1 VKPRWIA
8 LENMGK
14 RDVADII
21 GNAAHAGATD
31 NSARARAHQHANT
44 TGPLI
49 PLRTVPVGDWLA
61 LCRNAAEPNGY
72 FLPDWESAVD
82 ASARGRSNVAAVC
95 ARNDARQLIALLPVV
110 SAWRA
115 YKLPLPV
122 LISADPYGDLS
133 TPLIDGRAP
142 LDAARA
148 LLAQARNSGAH
159 AIVLRHVT
167 LEGAAMTALI
177 TALQEMDL
185 APHVLRAE
193 QRACLDAKR
202 DADELLREALGAKKL
217 KELRRQHN
225 RLAEIG
231 PVSFTVAKTPAEVA
245 AELDVFLE
253 LEASGWK
260 ADRGTA
266 LKQHPGDLTFI
277 RRATAA
283 MAARG
288 ACEVVTL
295 RAGDTPVAS
304 GVVLRHLDTAFW
316 FKLGVDVHHAKHSVG
331 VQLALELTRH
341 LCADARI
348 ARADS
353 TALPGH
359 PMIDPIWRGRLPIGD
374 VVIPLKRNSIAF
386 KLVVAAL
393 EARKRARVHLR
404 QLVRTLRTFKEK
416 RS

>member
-1 VKPRWIA
+1 
-8 LENMGK
+8 M
-14 RDVADII
+14 ADII

-31 NSARARAHQHANT
+31 SSALTRAHQHAGT
-44 TGPLI
+44 SGPLV
-49 PLRTVPVGDWLA
+49 PLRTVPVGDWLT
-61 LCRNAAEPNGY
+61 LCRHAVEPNGY

-82 ASARGRSNVAAVC
+82 ASARGRSNVSAVC

-142 LDAARA
+142 VDAARA
-148 LLAQARNSGAH
+148 LLTQARNSGAR

-167 LEGAAMTALI
+167 LEGAAMTTLT
-177 TALQEMDL
+177 TALQEMGL

-193 QRACLDAKR
+193 QRACLDATR

-231 PVSFTVAKTPAEVA
+231 PVSFTVAKTPADVA

-304 GVVLRHLDTAFW
+304 GVVLRHQDTAFW
-316 FKLGVDVHHAKHSVG
+316 FKLGVDANHAKHSVG

-359 PMIDPIWRGRLPIGD
+359 PMIEPIWRDRLPIGD

-386 KLVVAAL
+386 TLVVAAL
-393 EARKRARVHLR
+393 EARKRARVQLR
-404 QLVRTLRTFKEK
+404 QLIRTLRTFKEK